1 MSPSDS
7 KGQELQQSVK
17 KDNVAKATMWQKG
30 QFGRSTHEE
39 RIIFIGK
46 SNGKPR

>member
-17 KDNVAKATMWQKG
+17 KDNVAKGKLWQKWQSSQKG
-30 QFGRSTHEE
+30 NLEEVPMRNEQFL
-39 RIIFIGK
+39 
-46 SNGKPR
+46 